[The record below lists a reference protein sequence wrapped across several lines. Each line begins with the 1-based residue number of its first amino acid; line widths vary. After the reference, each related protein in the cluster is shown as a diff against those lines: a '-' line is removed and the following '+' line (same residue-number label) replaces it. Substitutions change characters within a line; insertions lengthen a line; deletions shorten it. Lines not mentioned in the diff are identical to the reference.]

1 MEGGTKMSELSY
13 PHICIIEQKNGF
25 YVFDEIGKKFLTEAL
40 SQKEAIETQRK
51 IVEGLRLAAYQ
62 T

>member
-1 MEGGTKMSELSY
+1 MSDISY
-13 PHICIIEQKNGF
+13 PHITVVEIKNNF
-25 YVFDEIGKKFLTEAL
+25 YVFDEIGKKFLTESL
-40 SQKEAIETQRK
+40 SQDAAIESQRK